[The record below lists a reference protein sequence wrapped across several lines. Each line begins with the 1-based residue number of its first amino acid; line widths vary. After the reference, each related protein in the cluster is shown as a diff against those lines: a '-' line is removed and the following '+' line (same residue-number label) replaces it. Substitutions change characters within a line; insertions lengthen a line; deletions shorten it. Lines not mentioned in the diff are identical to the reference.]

1 MKQAIQLGAIAILNV
16 GIVFL
21 FQWYIL
27 IKLGPGLATD
37 ALFAGMIFPQ
47 LILTVVSASLTH
59 VLVPLLAGQ
68 SDEEIRRDAWG
79 FAILVG
85 GLFAF
90 LSALLFVSASW
101 WVAALV
107 PGFSEVGKELTVT
120 LTRVQLIGMVLSAV
134 NGVQWAVYHARQRFV
149 WAEFTP
155 IVANIIGFLMLLWL
169 LPAFGVT
176 AAAWILVLRAV
187 LQTILLAPAMGRP
200 CIPDLGSPPLRL
212 AWKRLK
218 PLLLGATYY
227 KTDPVLDRFLLS
239 SAPAGSLS
247 LYHLA
252 QQLLS
257 AATHVINRAVSV
269 PLTPLLSG
277 LYKAGE
283 YAEFRAAYYSK
294 LIQVSCIAG
303 GGLIG
308 FYLVGEVL
316 LSFLIGRGKVGANDV
331 TLLWWIMVWLS
342 GVFFAGV
349 VGQICATCFYSMGDT
364 VTPTRLSIATYTISI
379 PLKFGAFYLYGV
391 MGLALVASGH
401 HCTNLLAQMYLL
413 RSRVRES

>member
-1 MKQAIQLGAIAILNV
+1 MKQAVQLGAIAVLNT

-27 IKLGPGLATD
+27 IQLGPGLETD

-47 LILTVVSASLTH
+47 LILAVVSASLTH

-68 SDEEIRRDAWG
+68 SDEEIWRDAWG
-79 FAILVG
+79 FFILVG
-85 GLFAF
+85 GLFACLAMLLF
-90 LSALLFVSASW
+90 LSAPW
-101 WVAALV
+101 WVPALV
-107 PGFSEVGKELTVT
+107 PGFSEAGKELTIT

-155 IVANIIGFLMLLWL
+155 VMANIVSFLFLLWL

-176 AAAWILVLRAV
+176 AAAWILVFRAV

-200 CIPDLGSPPLRL
+200 CIPDLGSPRVRL
-212 AWKRLK
+212 AWGRLK
-218 PLLLGATYY
+218 PLLLGSTYY
-227 KTDPVLDRFLLS
+227 KTDPLLERFLLS
-239 SAPAGSLS
+239 SASTGTLS

-252 QQLLS
+252 QQVLS

-269 PLTPLLSG
+269 PLTPLLSS
-277 LYKAGE
+277 LYKSGE
-283 YAEFRAAYYSK
+283 HAQFRAAYYQK
-294 LIQVSCIAG
+294 LLQVSLIAG
-303 GGLIG
+303 SGLIG
-308 FYLVGEVL
+308 FYLVGDAAL
-316 LSFLIGRGKVGANDV
+316 GFLVGRGKVGPDEV
-331 TLLWWIMVWLS
+331 ILLWWMIVWLS

-349 VGQICATCFYSMGDT
+349 AGQICATCFYSMGDT
-364 VTPTRLSIATYTISI
+364 LTPTRLSVATYTVSI
-379 PLKFGAFYLYGV
+379 PLKFVAFYGYGV

-401 HCTNLLAQMYLL
+401 HLTNLLVQLYLL

>member
-1 MKQAIQLGAIAILNV
+1 MKQAIQLGVIAVLNV

-27 IKLGPGLATD
+27 VQLGPGLETD

-47 LILTVVSASLTH
+47 LILAVVSASLTH

-68 SDEEIRRDAWG
+68 SDEEIRRDTWG

-90 LSALLFVSASW
+90 LAMLLFISAPW
-101 WVAALV
+101 WVAVLV

-134 NGVQWAVYHARQRFV
+134 NGVQWAAYHARKRFV

-155 IVANIIGFLMLLWL
+155 VLANVAGFLLLLWL

-187 LQTILLAPAMGRP
+187 LQTVLLAPAMGRP
-200 CIPDLGSPPLRL
+200 CLPDLGSPPLRL
-212 AWKRLK
+212 AWARLK

-239 SAPAGSLS
+239 SASTGTLS

-252 QQLLS
+252 QQILS

-269 PLTPLLSG
+269 PLTPLLSS
-277 LYKAGE
+277 LYKSGE
-283 YAEFRAAYYSK
+283 RAKFRAAYYQK
-294 LIQVSCIAG
+294 LFQVSIIAG
-303 GGLIG
+303 CGLIG
-308 FYLVGEVL
+308 FYLVGEGV
-316 LSFLIGRGKVGANDV
+316 LSFLVGRGKVGPDEV
-331 TLLWWIMVWLS
+331 ILLWWIIVWLS

-349 VGQICATCFYSMGDT
+349 AGQICATCFYSMGDT
-364 VTPTRLSIATYTISI
+364 LTPTRLSIATYTVSI
-379 PLKFGAFYLYGV
+379 PLKFAAFYGFGV

-401 HCTNLLAQMYLL
+401 HFTNLFVQLYLL